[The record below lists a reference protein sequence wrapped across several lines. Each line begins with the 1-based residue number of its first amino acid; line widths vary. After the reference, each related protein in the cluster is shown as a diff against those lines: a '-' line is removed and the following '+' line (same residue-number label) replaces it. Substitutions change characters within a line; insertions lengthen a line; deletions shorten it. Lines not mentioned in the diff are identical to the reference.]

1 MNPLLVVS
9 DLDGTLLNEDYSFAE
24 AVPALTELRERGI
37 PLVFNTSKTA
47 SECVYWQQQLG
58 VSGPFICE
66 NGAAIGHWDGRLQ
79 VEREFA
85 PPRSEVLAALQVL
98 RGEGFQFVGF
108 TDCRLQQLASM
119 TGLPLVQARLAA
131 QRQYSEPLSLRAGA
145 ARQRAFRERLADFGL
160 VATQGGR
167 FLTVSGNV
175 DKGRAMR
182 GLSMNRGPLTLVVA
196 GDSPNDLSM
205 LRRADIAL
213 LIRSSH
219 SEKML
224 TALRGRA
231 AEQTPGQRSAPA
243 QGELQLSEPQM
254 VVHSEATGSK
264 GWAQVIMNL
273 LEGV

>member
-24 AVPALTELRERGI
+24 AVPALTELQKRGI

-58 VSGPFICE
+58 VPGPFICE

-79 VEREFA
+79 VEQEFA

-98 RGEGFQFVGF
+98 RGEGFQFFGF
-108 TDCRLQQLASM
+108 SDCRLQQLASM
-119 TGLPLVQARLAA
+119 TGLPLAQARLAA

-167 FLTVSGNV
+167 FLTVSGDV
-175 DKGRAMR
+175 DKGRAMPV
-182 GLSMNRGPLTLVVA
+182 LSNHYGPVTLVVV

-213 LIRSSH
+213 LIRSRH
-219 SEKML
+219 TEKML
-224 TALRGRA
+224 TELQGPA
-231 AEQTPGQRSAPA
+231 AEPTQKQRPA
-243 QGELQLSEPQM
+243 QGELQLSEPRM
-254 VVHSEATGSK
+254 IVHSEATGSE
-264 GWAQVIMNL
+264 GWAQVMMNL